1 MRAAPAQ
8 HIDVH
13 LPRGDEEGVRVPRR
27 NDRVPVRE
35 PDAQTAVRD
44 DFAERGGDRV
54 ACFWGRG
61 VGLALLLGIGVGG
74 EWDVE
79 VAFD

>member
-1 MRAAPAQ
+1 M
-8 HIDVH
+8 
-13 LPRGDEEGVRVPRR
+13 
-27 NDRVPVRE
+27 RE